1 MNINKTKL
9 LVSVKNLHE
18 ASLALQAGVDFID
31 LKDPEVGALGSL
43 DDEISKEIIRSV
55 NKRAVI
61 SATIGEHHQHH
72 QAVLNAIDTKISM
85 GVDVVKL
92 SVTHLFEDVTFLQ
105 NLKKRISD
113 QNIKLVAV
121 MFADEIVDLSWI
133 PRLANL
139 GFYGVMLDT
148 SNKNQSLLTS
158 ISEDQ
163 IQAFVNDCKSYHL
176 QTGLAGSLR
185 VEYIDNLIK
194 HSPGYIG
201 FRSGVCVNFQR
212 DSDLLLELVLS
223 AKDKLYKH
231 NINGARMYA

>member
-9 LVSVKNLHE
+9 LVSVKNVHE

-55 NKRAVI
+55 NKMAVI
-61 SATIGEHHQHH
+61 SATIGEYHRHQ
-72 QAVLNAIDTKISM
+72 QAVLDAIDTKISM
-85 GVDVVKL
+85 GVDIVKL
-92 SVTHLFEDVTFLQ
+92 SITHHFKDVIFLQ
-105 NLKKRISD
+105 NLEKIIFEQD
-113 QNIKLVAV
+113 VKLVAV
-121 MFADEIVDLSWI
+121 MFADEMMDFSWI
-133 PRLANL
+133 PKLANL

-148 SNKNQSLLTS
+148 SNKKQNLLS
-158 ISEDQ
+158 SVSEGQ

-176 QTGLAGSLR
+176 QMGLAGSLR

-194 HSPGYIG
+194 YSPDYIG

-212 DSDLLLELVLS
+212 DSDLLLELVLR